1 MEKHWFGPNSESSK
15 GNGHP
20 VMYGKPRI
28 AKHFTEFPD
37 GGGYPIGFLEW
48 ALETMRCADY
58 SKVLHV
64 CSGSVISGV
73 RVDIRREMNP
83 SVVADAINLP
93 FENESFDFILSDPP
107 YSEDYASNLYKTGN
121 RYPSPSAILQEA
133 ERVLR
138 PNGLIGL
145 LHFQVPM
152 SRKPMRLLKVY
163 GVTTGAGY
171 AIRAW
176 SLFQKM
182 SAPNKSLQRTA
193 GTLRQNEMFSSD
205 DLSASVVGS
214 PGRR

>member
-1 MEKHWFGPNSESSK
+1 MEKHWFGPNSGASK
-15 GNGHP
+15 GKGHP
-20 VMYGKPRI
+20 VMYGKPKL

-48 ALETMRCADY
+48 ALQKMRCVQPDR
-58 SKVLHV
+58 VLHI
-64 CSGSVISGV
+64 CSGSVISGI
-73 RVDIRREMNP
+73 RVDIRHEMNP
-83 SVVADAINLP
+83 SIVADAIHLP

-107 YSEDYASNLYKTGN
+107 YSQDYASNLYGTGDN
-121 RYPSPSAILQEA
+121 YPAPGAILREA
-133 ERVLR
+133 QRILR

-152 SRKPMRLLKVY
+152 SRKPMKLLGVY

-182 SAPNKSLQRTA
+182 GTPNTTCSGQQK
-193 GTLRQNEMFSSD
+193 TLPLM
-205 DLSASVVGS
+205 
-214 PGRR
+214 